1 MNLTNTDHDVDHK
14 RFQCIFKVKI
24 AQLHYLNNKI
34 LLEINIRT
42 LKEKKLKLIGHFR
55 NSHINNK

>member
-1 MNLTNTDHDVDHK
+1 MNLTNPDHDLDHK
-14 RFQCIFKVKI
+14 IFQCIFKVKI

-42 LKEKKLKLIGHFR
+42 LKEKKPQITWTF
-55 NSHINNK
+55 